1 MPLYKK
7 AMAIQKK
14 VFGPTHPT
22 VAHTMSSI
30 AVALWKQKEFGEAA
44 SMLQEASD
52 ILGGHPGMIA
62 DIAQIKRHEPCT
74 M

>member
-7 AMAIQKK
+7 AMAIRKK
-14 VFGPTHPT
+14 VFGPTHPA
-22 VAHTMSSI
+22 VAQTMSNI
-30 AVALWKQKEFGEAA
+30 AVALWKQKEFGGAA

-52 ILGGHPGMIA
+52 ILGGHPAMLA
-62 DIAQIKRHEPCT
+62 AIAQIKRHEPCT